1 MKNRKFEQYF
11 QQYKNL
17 VIKMV
22 LNKTKDYQ
30 AAQEICQQVFIAL
43 YTNMDRV
50 APELVKAWLIRCTQ
64 HAIIDYI
71 RRAKTHDAIF
81 VDVDTQIAEK
91 GNLIV
96 EELLELHDERMDNQE
111 LAGRI
116 MRTVRAANEQWYQVL
131 MLHCVDGLS
140 YNEIA
145 EKLHISLPVLRARMY
160 RARTFVREKFG
171 DEYRNR

>member
-1 MKNRKFEQYF
+1 MKNKKFEQYF

-17 VIKMV
+17 IIKMV

-43 YTNMDRV
+43 YSNMDRV
-50 APELVKAWLIRCTQ
+50 APELVKAWLMRCTQ
-64 HAIIDYI
+64 NAIIDYM
-71 RRAKTHDAIF
+71 RKAKTHDAIF

-131 MLHCVDGLS
+131 MMHCVDGLT

-145 EKLHISLPVLRARMY
+145 EELHISVPVLRARVY
-160 RARTFVREKFG
+160 RARMFVREKFG
-171 DEYRNR
+171 DEYRKR